1 MPETRHQSLTT
12 HPNGLAA
19 LDYYDLIINQRR
31 VADAVAK
38 YIGPTYKQHNPTI
51 GDGPEAALKSLS
63 EVIDGFPQA
72 RAEFKRVIVE
82 GDMVVIHSHGIPT
95 PGDRGFAVVDIF
107 RFEGGKIVEHWD
119 VIQPVSETSKNA
131 NSMF

>member
-1 MPETRHQSLTT
+1 MPEAPDRRLTT

-31 VADAVAK
+31 VADAIDK
-38 YIGPTYKQHNPTI
+38 YIGPTYKQHNPAI
-51 GDGPEAALKSLS
+51 GDGPEAAFKSLS
-63 EVIDGFPQA
+63 EVVDGFPQA

-82 GDMVVIHSHGIPT
+82 GDMVVIHSHGIPA

-107 RFEGGKIVEHWD
+107 CFENGKIVEHWD
-119 VIQPVSETSKNA
+119 VIQQVPETSVNA